1 MATPPLTMRDLR
13 DFLLATLHHE
23 SPTVHAIPSKMSSPE
38 FDFKT
43 HDSAFKDRYLQ
54 LQNVRV
60 RFIPTE
66 KKDIRDMLYRFWSN
80 IDRYAAPNQRRTIY
94 DMHEEMCSFVGFRT
108 DRVDRCRGEDALAWV
123 ALLAGS
129 RVTKYLSWRDDEGG
143 ATCKDTPTLKSV
155 MCRRAE

>member
-1 MATPPLTMRDLR
+1 
-13 DFLLATLHHE
+13 
-23 SPTVHAIPSKMSSPE
+23 E

-94 DMHEEMCSFVGFRT
+94 DMHEVFFH
-108 DRVDRCRGEDALAWV
+108 
-123 ALLAGS
+123 
-129 RVTKYLSWRDDEGG
+129 
-143 ATCKDTPTLKSV
+143 
-155 MCRRAE
+155 